1 MDFCSVVGLRSNK
14 VVGFATYDQF
24 RPGTGYLKTM
34 EHTVIIDQQNRG
46 QGVGKNL
53 VKALESHAVNRG
65 IISLIAGVSEENA
78 AGISFHKSLGFQKI
92 SVLPKVGFKFGRFL
106 DLVLMQKKLVS

>member
-1 MDFCSVVGLRSNK
+1 LQRVTLKLSLVLDFSNTSISSAPS
-14 VVGFATYDQF
+14 FF
-24 RPGTGYLKTM
+24 
-34 EHTVIIDQQNRG
+34 QNSR
-46 QGVGKNL
+46 
-53 VKALESHAVNRG
+53 
-65 IISLIAGVSEENA
+65 VSEENA